1 MLQHAFDR
9 LTSLIESGRTVVSN
23 ASGSTLERD
32 DELTP
37 YNPISYQLAYFALV
51 SVDHLRFVRDAIS
64 TRQDLAVMAE
74 YSVIRSAIEASAYAV
89 WLATGGTRIKRVK
102 NSLRLSW
109 DSASDAAALM
119 RVAGDDRNHLL
130 EIEDRLLEIQA
141 AGPARQGSI
150 ENMPSITEVL
160 MIADRHVNTGQISG
174 LEAWRICSGIAHSNP
189 QVALALL
196 EHTWIDKDGGLSR
209 IANNVDLLATVYE
222 IGVTYLEAALAA
234 WRRLAENPA
243 AALR

>member
-1 MLQHAFDR
+1 MEEQYSPRYTRLDAFESAAAQAAGAVLQHAFDR

-89 WLATGGTRIKRVK
+89 WLATGV
-102 NSLRLSW
+102 L
-109 DSASDAAALM
+109 ASS
-119 RVAGDDRNHLL
+119 
-130 EIEDRLLEIQA
+130 E
-141 AGPARQGSI
+141 
-150 ENMPSITEVL
+150 
-160 MIADRHVNTGQISG
+160 
-174 LEAWRICSGIAHSNP
+174 
-189 QVALALL
+189 
-196 EHTWIDKDGGLSR
+196 SR
-209 IANNVDLLATVYE
+209 IHSGCPGIRQATPP
-222 IGVTYLEAALAA
+222 
-234 WRRLAENPA
+234 R
-243 AALR
+243 